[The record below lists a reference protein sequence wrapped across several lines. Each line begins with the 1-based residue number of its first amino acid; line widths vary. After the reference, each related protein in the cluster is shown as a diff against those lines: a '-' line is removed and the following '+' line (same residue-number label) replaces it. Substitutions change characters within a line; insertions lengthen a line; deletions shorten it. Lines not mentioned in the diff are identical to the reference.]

1 MRKKESVL
9 KEKASFLV
17 NETINNMEYEKRI
30 SSAEREA
37 TSLRKEYQ
45 TQDTYRVQ
53 LENEVRMPR
62 QFRKPDWSYNFFILI
77 RWRKYMNSI
86 YFPVHI
92 LGSSIVQQNICSSQF
107 TLGYLDLK
115 PELNPFDDSTEEK
128 QAYGHWDELVFS
140 VALELN
146 EFIFF

>member
-37 TSLRKEYQ
+37 TGLRKEYQ

-62 QFRKPDWSYNFFILI
+62 QFRKPD
-77 RWRKYMNSI
+77 
-86 YFPVHI
+86 
-92 LGSSIVQQNICSSQF
+92 
-107 TLGYLDLK
+107 
-115 PELNPFDDSTEEK
+115 
-128 QAYGHWDELVFS
+128 
-140 VALELN
+140 
-146 EFIFF
+146 